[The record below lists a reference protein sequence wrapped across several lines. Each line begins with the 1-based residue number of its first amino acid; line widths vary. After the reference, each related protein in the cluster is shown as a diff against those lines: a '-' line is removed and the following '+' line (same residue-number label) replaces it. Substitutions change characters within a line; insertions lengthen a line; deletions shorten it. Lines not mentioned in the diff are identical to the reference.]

1 MTPRR
6 GTHSPFSPVPALRR
20 PNGVLD
26 RAGALL
32 AVALL
37 LLRPG
42 RQGVADGIVAD
53 PPDGGGAV
61 MI

>member
-32 AVALL
+32 P
-37 LLRPG
+37 LRPD
-42 RQGVADGIVAD
+42 RRGVADGVVVD